1 MTATILITIILF
13 ALLGIGWWLFFR
25 SDQLP
30 PTPFPL
36 AWRDVLNEKVKYYQ
50 NLPTEEQNRF
60 EQAVLQFF
68 EDVVITGIETELTD
82 TDRLLVAAS
91 ATIPLF
97 GFPGW
102 RYHNLNEV
110 LLYENTFN
118 HDYQTE
124 GEERNIL
131 GMVGTGAMQRMMI
144 LSKQALHQG
153 FEDQRSKSNV
163 GIHEFVHLLDKAD
176 GETDGIPEILMERPY
191 IIPWL
196 KEMHEE
202 IEEIKNR
209 DSDINPYGAT
219 NQAEFLSV
227 AAEYFFSQPHLFER
241 KHPDLFELMEKI
253 FRQDLSRSG

>member
-1 MTATILITIILF
+1 MTSGTLIAFIII
-13 ALLGIGWWLFFR
+13 ALLGAGWKLFFQ

-30 PTPFPL
+30 PTPFP
-36 AWRDVLNEKVKYYQ
+36 ASWKAILNNKVRYYK
-50 NLPTEEQNRF
+50 NLPAGEQPRF

-68 EDVVITGIETELTD
+68 EDVDITGIETELSD

-124 GEERNIL
+124 GDERNIL

-144 LSKQALHQG
+144 LSKRALHQG
-153 FEDQRSKSNV
+153 FDDQRSKSNV

-176 GETDGIPEILMERPY
+176 GETDGIPEILMESPY

-202 IEEIKNR
+202 INDIKDR

-241 KHPDLFELMEKI
+241 KHPDLFALMEKI
-253 FRQDLSRSG
+253 FRQDLSG